1 MTTIHTK
8 KNKIKLNDK
17 YLRLFG
23 IVAILGAIVF
33 VGLSR
38 IGQPAPA
45 ELNLDANIDATA
57 VNVTG
62 EWLGIVTEDYN
73 NNIRYEYRLQLVQSG
88 DDVRGTMY
96 VSSTNAPVNIYAVS
110 TIVGEVNGDELTYTE
125 VSVDQLYNISRD
137 HWCKISANVNFED
150 VDGMETLAGGWNG
163 IETQGVSGCLPTQG
177 RITLMR
183 QP

>member
-8 KNKIKLNDK
+8 KNKVKVNGK

-23 IVAILGAIVF
+23 IIAILGTIVF

-38 IGQPAPA
+38 IGQPATA
-45 ELNLDANIDATA
+45 DVNLDANVVED
-57 VNVTG
+57 VNITG

-96 VSSTNAPVNIYAVS
+96 VVSTNAPVEIAAVS
-110 TIVGEVNGDELTYTE
+110 TIVGEIDGDALTYRE
-125 VSVDQLYNISRD
+125 ISIDELYNISSD
-137 HWCKISANVNFED
+137 HWCMISADLNFEA
-150 VDGMETLAGGWNG
+150 VDGMDTLSGGWNG
-163 IETQGVSGCLPTQG
+163 IETAGVSGCLPTEG

>member
-8 KNKIKLNDK
+8 KNKVKIDGK
-17 YLRLFG
+17 YLRIFG

-38 IGQPAPA
+38 IGQPAPVEA
-45 ELNLDANIDATA
+45 VLNADIDTS
-57 VNVTG
+57 VVDVTG

-88 DDVRGTMY
+88 NDVRGTMY
-96 VSSTNAPVNIYAVS
+96 VTSTNAPVDIYAAS
-110 TIVGEVNGDELTYTE
+110 TIVGEVNGNDLTYYE
-125 VSVDQLYNISRD
+125 VNVDELYNISRD
-137 HWCKISANVNFED
+137 HWCKISADVNFED
-150 VDGMETLAGGWNG
+150 VDGMDTLTGGWNG
-163 IETQGVSGCLPTQG
+163 IETEGVSGCLPTEG